1 MDTVWLNHYL
11 RADDFES
18 DRIST
23 VKKSRNIYKS
33 GELRELATC
42 TKIISVEIML
52 KATSNFII
60 FLIFVNFDNNK
71 KQNELFGL

>member
-1 MDTVWLNHYL
+1 M
-11 RADDFES
+11 ADYFES

-33 GELRELATC
+33 GELRELAIC
-42 TKIISVEIML
+42 TKIISVEIIL
-52 KATSNFII
+52 KATSNFIL
-60 FLIFVNFDNNK
+60 FLIFVNIDNNK